1 MDKDQV
7 KEIIKDLRSRGL
19 SYREISNVLRESYSI
34 IMTHEKVRKI
44 FKTIQSS
51 TIERAEPISSP
62 DVNIPNQSKADRVMP
77 EGRDVIKINEA
88 ESRNLYVRSKKE
100 MERIRKEEKDRS
112 ILESI
117 LVILLLIGLIFLLM
131 WASHLNI

>member
-1 MDKDQV
+1 MDNDQV
-7 KEIIKDLRSRGL
+7 KEIIGDLRSRGL

-34 IMTHEKVRKI
+34 IMTHEKVRQI

-62 DVNIPNQSKADRVMP
+62 DANILNQSKADRVVP
-77 EGRDVIKINEA
+77 EGRVKINEA
-88 ESRNLYVRSKKE
+88 ESRNLYMRSKKE

-117 LVILLLIGLIFLLM
+117 LVILLLIGLIFLLV
-131 WASHLNI
+131 WASHWSI

>member
-19 SYREISNVLRESYSI
+19 SYREISNVLKESYSI
-34 IMTHEKVRKI
+34 IMTHEKVRQI

-51 TIERAEPISSP
+51 TIERTEPISSP
-62 DVNIPNQSKADRVMP
+62 DANVPNQGKANRAVP
-77 EGRDVIKINEA
+77 EGHDMIKINEA
-88 ESRNLYVRSKKE
+88 ESRNPYTRSKKE

-112 ILESI
+112 ILDSI

-131 WASHLNI
+131 WANHLNI

>member
-1 MDKDQV
+1 MERDQLIA
-7 KEIIKDLRSRGL
+7 IIKDLRWRGL

-34 IMTHEKVRKI
+34 IMTHEKVRQI
-44 FKTIQSS
+44 FKVTESS
-51 TIERAEPISSP
+51 TIKRTEPISSP
-62 DVNIPNQSKADRVMP
+62 DANVPNQSKADRVVP

-88 ESRNLYVRSKKE
+88 ESRNLYVRSKRE

-117 LVILLLIGLIFLLM
+117 LVILLLIGLIFLLI
-131 WASHLNI
+131 WANHLNI

>member
-1 MDKDQV
+1 MDNDQV
-7 KEIIKDLRSRGL
+7 KEIIGDLRSRGL

-34 IMTHEKVRKI
+34 IMTHEKVRQI

-51 TIERAEPISSP
+51 TIARAEPISSP
-62 DVNIPNQSKADRVMP
+62 DANIPNQSKAGRVMP
-77 EGRDVIKINEA
+77 EGRNVIKINEA
-88 ESRNLYVRSKKE
+88 ESHDLYVRSKKE
-100 MERIRKEEKDRS
+100 MKRSRKEEKDRS

-131 WASHLNI
+131 WANHLNI

>member
-1 MDKDQV
+1 MDNDQV
-7 KEIIKDLRSRGL
+7 KEIIGDLRSRGL
-19 SYREISNVLRESYSI
+19 GYREISNVLRESYSI
-34 IMTHEKVRKI
+34 IMTHEKVRQI

-51 TIERAEPISSP
+51 TIERTEPISSP
-62 DVNIPNQSKADRVMP
+62 DANIPNQSKADRVMP

-88 ESRNLYVRSKKE
+88 ESHDLYVRSKKE

-131 WASHLNI
+131 WATHLNI

>member
-1 MDKDQV
+1 MERDQLIA
-7 KEIIKDLRSRGL
+7 IIKDLRSKGL

-34 IMTHEKVRKI
+34 IMTHEKVRQI

-62 DVNIPNQSKADRVMP
+62 DANIPNQSKADRVMP

-88 ESRNLYVRSKKE
+88 ESRNLYVRSKRE

-112 ILESI
+112 ILDSI

-131 WASHLNI
+131 WANHWGI

>member
-1 MDKDQV
+1 MDNDQV

-34 IMTHEKVRKI
+34 IMTHEKVRQI

-51 TIERAEPISSP
+51 TIERGEPISSP
-62 DVNIPNQSKADRVMP
+62 DANIPNQSKADRVMP

-88 ESRNLYVRSKKE
+88 ESRNLHVRSKKE

-117 LVILLLIGLIFLLM
+117 LVILLLIGLIFLLT
-131 WASHLNI
+131 WATHWSI

>member
-1 MDKDQV
+1 MERDQLIA
-7 KEIIKDLRSRGL
+7 IIKDLRWRGL

-34 IMTHEKVRKI
+34 IMTHEKVRQI

-51 TIERAEPISSP
+51 TIERTEPISSP
-62 DVNIPNQSKADRVMP
+62 DANVPNQGKANRVVP
-77 EGRDVIKINEA
+77 EGHDMIKINEA
-88 ESRNLYVRSKKE
+88 ESRNPYTRSKKE

-112 ILESI
+112 ILDSI

-131 WASHLNI
+131 WANHWGI

>member
-1 MDKDQV
+1 MDNDQV
-7 KEIIKDLRSRGL
+7 KEIIGDLRSRGL

-34 IMTHEKVRKI
+34 IMTHEKVRQI

-62 DVNIPNQSKADRVMP
+62 DANIPNQSKADRVMP

-88 ESRNLYVRSKKE
+88 ESHDLYVRSKKE
-100 MERIRKEEKDRS
+100 MKRSRKEEKDRS

-117 LVILLLIGLIFLLM
+117 LVILLLIGLIFLLV
-131 WASHLNI
+131 WANHLNI

>member
-1 MDKDQV
+1 MDNDQV
-7 KEIIKDLRSRGL
+7 TEIIRDLRSRGL

-34 IMTHEKVRKI
+34 IMTHEKVRQI
-44 FKTIQSS
+44 FKVTESS
-51 TIERAEPISSP
+51 TIKRTEPISSP
-62 DVNIPNQSKADRVMP
+62 DANVPNQGKANRVVP
-77 EGRDVIKINEA
+77 EGHDMIKINEA
-88 ESRNLYVRSKKE
+88 EPRNLYARSKKE

-131 WASHLNI
+131 WASHWSI

>member
-1 MDKDQV
+1 MDNDQV

-34 IMTHEKVRKI
+34 IMTHEKVRQI

-51 TIERAEPISSP
+51 TIERGEPISSP
-62 DVNIPNQSKADRVMP
+62 DANIPNQSKADRVMP

-88 ESRNLYVRSKKE
+88 ESRNLHVRSKKE

-131 WASHLNI
+131 WASHWSI

>member
-1 MDKDQV
+1 MDNDQV
-7 KEIIKDLRSRGL
+7 KEIIGDLRSRGL

-34 IMTHEKVRKI
+34 IMTHEKVRQI

-62 DVNIPNQSKADRVMP
+62 DANILNQSKADRVVP
-77 EGRDVIKINEA
+77 EGRVKINEA
-88 ESRNLYVRSKKE
+88 ESRNLYMRSKKE

-112 ILESI
+112 ILDSI

-131 WASHLNI
+131 WANHLNI

>member
-1 MDKDQV
+1 MERDQLIA
-7 KEIIKDLRSRGL
+7 IIKDLRWRGL

-34 IMTHEKVRKI
+34 IMTHEKVRQI
-44 FKTIQSS
+44 FKVTESS
-51 TIERAEPISSP
+51 TIERTEPISSP
-62 DVNIPNQSKADRVMP
+62 DANVPNQGNANRVVP
-77 EGRDVIKINEA
+77 EGCDVIKINEA

-117 LVILLLIGLIFLLM
+117 LVILLLIGLIFLLT
-131 WASHLNI
+131 WATHWSI

>member
-1 MDKDQV
+1 MDNDQV
-7 KEIIKDLRSRGL
+7 KEIIGDLRSRGL

-34 IMTHEKVRKI
+34 IMTHEKVRQI

-62 DVNIPNQSKADRVMP
+62 DANILNQSKADRVVP
-77 EGRDVIKINEA
+77 EGRVKINEA
-88 ESRNLYVRSKKE
+88 ESRNLYMRSKKE

-131 WASHLNI
+131 WASHWSI

>member
-1 MDKDQV
+1 MDNDQV
-7 KEIIKDLRSRGL
+7 KEIIGDLRSRGL

-34 IMTHEKVRKI
+34 IMTHEKVRQI

-51 TIERAEPISSP
+51 TIERTEPISSP
-62 DVNIPNQSKADRVMP
+62 DANIPNQSKADRVMP

-88 ESRNLYVRSKKE
+88 ESHDLYVRSKKE
-100 MERIRKEEKDRS
+100 MKRSRKEEKDRS

>member
-1 MDKDQV
+1 MDNDQV
-7 KEIIKDLRSRGL
+7 KEIIGDLRSRGL

-34 IMTHEKVRKI
+34 IMTHEKVRQI

-51 TIERAEPISSP
+51 TIERTEPISSP
-62 DVNIPNQSKADRVMP
+62 DANIPNQSKADRVMP

-88 ESRNLYVRSKKE
+88 ESHDLYVRSKKE

>member
-34 IMTHEKVRKI
+34 IMTHEKVRQI

-62 DVNIPNQSKADRVMP
+62 DANILNQSKADRVVP
-77 EGRDVIKINEA
+77 EGRVKINEA
-88 ESRNLYVRSKKE
+88 ESRNLYMRSKKE

-131 WASHLNI
+131 WASHWSI

>member
-100 MERIRKEEKDRS
+100 MERITKEEKDQS

-117 LVILLLIGLIFLLM
+117 LVILLLIGLIFLLV
-131 WASHLNI
+131 WANHLNI

>member
-1 MDKDQV
+1 MERDQLIA
-7 KEIIKDLRSRGL
+7 IIKDLRWRGL

-34 IMTHEKVRKI
+34 IMTHEKVRQI
-44 FKTIQSS
+44 FKVTESS
-51 TIERAEPISSP
+51 TIKRTEPISSP
-62 DVNIPNQSKADRVMP
+62 DANVPNQSKADRVVP

-88 ESRNLYVRSKKE
+88 ESRNLYVRSKRE

-117 LVILLLIGLIFLLM
+117 LVILLLIGLIFLLT
-131 WASHLNI
+131 WATHWSI

>member
-1 MDKDQV
+1 MDNDQV
-7 KEIIKDLRSRGL
+7 KEIIKGLRSRGL
-19 SYREISNVLRESYSI
+19 SYREISNVLKESYSI
-34 IMTHEKVRKI
+34 IVTHEKVRQI

-51 TIERAEPISSP
+51 IIERAEPISGP
-62 DVNIPNQSKADRVMP
+62 DANIPNQSKADRVMP

-131 WASHLNI
+131 WANHWSI